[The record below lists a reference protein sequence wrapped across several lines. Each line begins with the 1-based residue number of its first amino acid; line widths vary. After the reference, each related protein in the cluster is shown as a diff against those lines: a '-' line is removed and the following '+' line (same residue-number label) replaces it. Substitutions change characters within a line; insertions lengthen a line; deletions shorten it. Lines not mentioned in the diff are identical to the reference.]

1 MWVLGLVV
9 HEKEL
14 LDLQYL
20 LKREMEEI
28 LLDLNDERIE
38 RVIKRAMKERYRILF
53 KLLTKVAPQS
63 EYAQFA
69 VSYRREMKQ

>member
-1 MWVLGLVV
+1 MRVLGLVV

-14 LDLQYL
+14 LELQYL

-53 KLLTKVAPQS
+53 KLLTKVSRPPG
-63 EYAQFA
+63 
-69 VSYRREMKQ
+69 

>member
-1 MWVLGLVV
+1 MRVLGLVV

-14 LDLQYL
+14 LELQYL

-63 EYAQFA
+63 KYAQFA

>member
-1 MWVLGLVV
+1 MLGLVV

-14 LDLQYL
+14 LELQYL

-53 KLLTKVAPQS
+53 KLLTKVSRPPG
-63 EYAQFA
+63 
-69 VSYRREMKQ
+69 